1 MRFRVP
7 ALFSA
12 AAVVFTLLCGQARAM
27 EAADPSALI
36 NQLVGQAIN
45 VIVDKNLTEAERE
58 TKFRSLLQSGF
69 DIPRISRWVLGT
81 YWNASTA
88 DQRKEFSRLFEDW
101 IVRTYSARFREYS
114 GEKIQVT
121 GTRSEGP
128 TTTVVVSQFTSP
140 SGAPP
145 AKVEWVVRKSSDNN
159 YTVIDVSVEGVSMA
173 QDAARRDRRCRRPQ
187 RRNRRWP
194 QPRDAGKDQRRRR
207 RDGGQVAGAGRSR
220 PRDQTRVSGLYLS
233 RCGCSASAPSR
244 RFLSA
249 S

>member
-1 MRFRVP
+1 
-7 ALFSA
+7 
-12 AAVVFTLLCGQARAM
+12 M

-81 YWNASTA
+81 YWNASTD

-121 GTRSEGP
+121 ATRSEGP

-145 AKVEWVVRKSSDNN
+145 AKVEWVVRKSGDNN
-159 YTVIDVSVEGVSMA
+159 YAVIDVSVEGVSMA
-173 QDAARRDRRCRRPQ
+173 KTQRDEIASVADRNGGTVDGLNHAMQEKIKGAAAAA
-187 RRNRRWP
+187 
-194 QPRDAGKDQRRRR
+194 AGK
-207 RDGGQVAGAGRSR
+207 
-220 PRDQTRVSGLYLS
+220 
-233 RCGCSASAPSR
+233 
-244 RFLSA
+244 
-249 S
+249 